1 MFKMSVILN
10 LSVLTEHPKCS
21 DEKNVNDKKSD

>member
-10 LSVLTEHPKCS
+10 LSALARKM
-21 DEKNVNDKKSD
+21 